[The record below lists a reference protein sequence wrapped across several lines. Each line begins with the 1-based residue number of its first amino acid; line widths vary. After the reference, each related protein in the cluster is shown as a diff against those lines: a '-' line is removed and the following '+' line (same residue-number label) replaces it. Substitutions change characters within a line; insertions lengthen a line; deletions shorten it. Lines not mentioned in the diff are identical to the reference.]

1 MTLKVT
7 KSKKK
12 ILFFFKVSLTGDWWD
27 RICLPAPRD
36 RTHTLLV
43 QGQLVTH
50 CSGYFIKKK
59 LFYIIFRHYN
69 CLVWTLDHSVHPT
82 KYLFRGTKSSV
93 LQKCP

>member
-50 CSGYFIKKK
+50 RSGYFIKIYY
-59 LFYIIFRHYN
+59 FISYSDIIIAWFGLQIVLCIQLN
-69 CLVWTLDHSVHPT
+69 I
-82 KYLFRGTKSSV
+82 YLEVQGV